1 MGHILENI
9 VYLELIR
16 RGYTVSCG
24 QIFKYST
31 NSEGKKEKKSIEVD
45 FVAQKN
51 GSVEYYQVCY
61 ILDSSETIQRELN
74 PLLEIKDNYPKYIL
88 SMDIG
93 DKNIKGVER
102 LNVLNWLNTKELI

>member
-16 RGYTVSCG
+16 RGYTVNCG

-31 NSEGKKEKKSIEVD
+31 NSEGRKGKKSIEVD

-61 ILDSSETIQRELN
+61 ILDSNETIQKELN

-88 SMDIG
+88 SMDME
-93 DKNIKGVER
+93 DKNIKGVAR
-102 LNVLNWLNTKELI
+102 LNVLSRLLSTRE

>member
-51 GSVEYYQVCY
+51 GSIPRAVALCV
-61 ILDSSETIQRELN
+61 S
-74 PLLEIKDNYPKYIL
+74 
-88 SMDIG
+88 
-93 DKNIKGVER
+93 
-102 LNVLNWLNTKELI
+102 